1 MLEVEMIAVIEE
13 ATVEVEVETGVAEV
27 ETGVVIVVIEEEED
41 EVAEEVIVI
50 VEIEGEAD
58 VEEDVVVVIVEE
70 EDVGDEVEEVEGIR
84 TLPWILLPFPLSR
97 LLLDHW
103 IGLGC
108 IGIHWNT
115 LDWIGIYKVSYY
127 YAVMI

>member
-1 MLEVEMIAVIEE
+1 MIVV
-13 ATVEVEVETGVAEV
+13 ATVEVEVETGVV
-27 ETGVVIVVIEEEED
+27 IVIVVIEEEED

-97 LLLDHW
+97 LVLDHW
-103 IGLGC
+103 IRT
-108 IGIHWNT
+108 HWNT
-115 LDWIGIYKVSYY
+115 LEYTGVVQGIILCCHDMNGGCIHIRGIS
-127 YAVMI
+127 